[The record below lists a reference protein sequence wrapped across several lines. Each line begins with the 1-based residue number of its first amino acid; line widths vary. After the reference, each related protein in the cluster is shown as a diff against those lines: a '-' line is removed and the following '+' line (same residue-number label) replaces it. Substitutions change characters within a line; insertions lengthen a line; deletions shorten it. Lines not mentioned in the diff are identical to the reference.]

1 MAERKASLYDE
12 RRQQIIDGAL
22 GVFSSKGFIA
32 ATNKDIAEAANINST
47 GLIYHYFDSKE
58 DLLKAVIE
66 HYAPPMQMLAEADS
80 FMALEPKEALVKF
93 GMAYLEMMEDTKISA
108 CMRIL
113 AGEALRSSDFGAVIG
128 QVGPLRIFQLIADYI
143 QRKIDE
149 GLLRD
154 VDPAVA
160 SRCFWGPLI
169 TYVLTQKIF
178 GTPEKLNPSEIVST
192 SVDIFLR
199 GLEV

>member
-1 MAERKASLYDE
+1 MAGRKADLYDE

-22 GVFSSKGFIA
+22 EVFSTKGFIA
-32 ATNKDIAEAANINST
+32 ATNKDIAEAANINSA

-66 HYAPPMQMLAEADS
+66 HYAPPMQVLAEADS
-80 FMALEPKEALVKF
+80 FMALAPKEALTQF
-93 GMAYLEMMEDTKISA
+93 GTAYLKMMEDTKISA

-113 AGEALRSSDFGAVIG
+113 IGEALRSPDFGEIIG
-128 QVGPLRIFQLIADYI
+128 RVGPLRIWTLTADYI
-143 QRKIDE
+143 QCKIDE
-149 GLLRD
+149 GLLRKA
-154 VDPAVA
+154 DPSIA
-160 SRCFWGPLI
+160 SRCFLGPLI

-178 GTPEKLNPSEIVST
+178 RTPEHLNPSELVST
-192 SVDIFLR
+192 CVDVFLR